1 MRTVASL
8 LSAAVLLGAA
18 LGGCASAGDPAPE
31 RKAEPPLQFTR
42 SGRSTDLLPSLAS
55 RLEGS
60 PPPRSARLGRLG
72 PGCGTPR
79 DPRAARCKIVEIG
92 GDRRRALILDTPML
106 LELDLRAEAGERLRF
121 SAALLPERPREQRE
135 LRVVLGDGPEAPSW
149 SRLLRRS
156 EGWVAGEIA
165 VERSGP
171 QTLRIEVLATAEGA
185 LGSDPTAVALAA
197 PRLVS
202 STASR
207 ADGSP
212 TNVIFYLIDTL
223 RADRTTVGGYERDT
237 TPQLA
242 ALARSGVAFE
252 RAYSAAAH
260 TRPSTATMMT
270 SLYPSQH
277 RAWRGRGLSHAVDTL
292 AERFRDAGWS
302 TWAFVAN
309 GHVFG
314 GALNFDQGFDR
325 FQAIPGVRRDNH
337 ARTEEV
343 NALLLPQLEAFA
355 DEPFFLYVHV
365 VDPHSPYD
373 PPPSVR
379 GTFTD
384 PAYDGPIR
392 SDETRRQLLQGETL
406 DDADLAQ
413 VRGLY
418 DEDIL
423 YQDASLR
430 VLVERLRALDLLD
443 RTLIV
448 VVSDHGDEFL
458 EHGGWE
464 HGKRLYEEQIH
475 VPFVLSSAA
484 AAMPKGRRVASP
496 VSLVDLMPTLLSLWS
511 IPLPA
516 RIEGR
521 DLRAEIQGAESAP
534 QPVYAEEWVDLF
546 GPRLRSYRD
555 GRWKVIERVRSGEN
569 RRGRKTVLYDLEA
582 GEQEDVGARHP
593 EKLADLSRRLEE
605 RKERLAERPRLP
617 RGPRER
623 LDART
628 RAQLEALGYVLP
640 GKDAE

>member
-8 LSAAVLLGAA
+8 LPAAVLLGAA
-18 LGGCASAGDPAPE
+18 FAGCAPAGDSPPE

-42 SGRSTDLLPSLAS
+42 TGRSTDLLPTVAS
-55 RLEGS
+55 RLAGA
-60 PPPRSARLGRLG
+60 PPPRSARLGRLSSA
-72 PGCGTPR
+72 CGR
-79 DPRAARCKIVEIG
+79 GDGGDARCKIVELG
-92 GDRRRALILDTPML
+92 GDRRRAVLLDAATP
-106 LELDLRAEAGERLRF
+106 LEIELPAEAGERLRF
-121 SAALLPERPREQRE
+121 SAGVLPARPGDQRE
-135 LRVVLGDGPEAPSW
+135 LRLVLGKGPEAPRW
-149 SRLLRRS
+149 GRLLGRS
-156 EGWVAGEIA
+156 DGWVPGEITIA
-165 VERSGP
+165 EGGP
-171 QTLRIEVLATAEGA
+171 QTLRIEVVAPGKGAPDPADAT
-185 LGSDPTAVALAA
+185 LVALAA

-202 STASR
+202 PTGRGS
-207 ADGSP
+207 DGSP

-223 RADRTTVGGYERDT
+223 RADRTSVGGYERDT
-237 TPQLA
+237 TPELA
-242 ALARSGVAFE
+242 ALARSGVVFE

-260 TRPSTATMMT
+260 TRPSTASMMT

-277 RAWRGRGLSHAVDTL
+277 RAWRGRGLSLAVETL
-292 AERFRDAGWS
+292 AERFRGAGWS
-302 TWAFVAN
+302 TWAFVTN
-309 GHVFG
+309 GQVFG

-325 FQAIPGVRRDNH
+325 FQVIPGVRRDNH

-343 NALLLPQLEAFA
+343 NALLLPQLDAYS

-373 PPPSVR
+373 PPASVR
-379 GTFTD
+379 GRFTD
-384 PAYDGPIR
+384 PAYDGPIAAG
-392 SDETRRQLLQGETL
+392 ETRRKFLQHQTL

-423 YQDASLR
+423 YQDTALG
-430 VLVERLRALDLLD
+430 VLVERLRALGLLD

-475 VPFVLSSAA
+475 VPFVLSSEAA
-484 AAMPKGRRVASP
+484 ALPKGRRVSAP
-496 VSLVDLMPTLLSLWS
+496 VSLVDLMPTLLALWS
-511 IPLPA
+511 IPAPA

-521 DLRAEIQGAESAP
+521 DLRPEIQGLEPSP
-534 QPVYAEEWVDLF
+534 RPVYAEEWAGLL

-555 GRWKVIERVRSGEN
+555 GRWKIIEQVRTEAG
-569 RRGRKTVLYDLEA
+569 RRRTDAVLYDLDA
-582 GEQEDVGARHP
+582 GEQTDVGTRHP

-605 RKERLAERPRLP
+605 RKRSLAERPRPP

-623 LDART
+623 LDERT

-640 GKDAE
+640 GKGAE